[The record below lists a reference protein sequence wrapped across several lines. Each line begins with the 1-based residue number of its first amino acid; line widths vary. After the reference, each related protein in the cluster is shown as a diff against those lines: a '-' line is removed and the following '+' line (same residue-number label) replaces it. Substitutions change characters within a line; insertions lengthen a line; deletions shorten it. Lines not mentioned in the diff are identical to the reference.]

1 MCLTELKIGQM
12 AMIDTVNVQG
22 ALKDRFQS
30 IGISEHE
37 MITIKH
43 FGWFKST
50 VQVLTN
56 SSLIGL
62 RKEEAD
68 CIEVHKVA

>member
-1 MCLTELKIGQM
+1 MCLTELKIGQL

-68 CIEVHKVA
+68 CIEVHQVA